1 MKKRVLSLLLAVVM
15 LWSLL
20 PTAVFAAG
28 GELSGSGTEDDP
40 YRIANAA
47 DLLAFAA
54 KVNGNEDEGIEPQ
67 PGACAMLTNNI
78 DLTGKEWTPIGSGAA
93 SYKGTFDGC
102 RFTVSELSITA
113 DESWETDTVGFFGY
127 VDGAAIKNLKVAG
140 SITVTADCVTS
151 PNVGGIA
158 AYVVDAP
165 SFENCK
171 SSISIEVNNG
181 DILAVGGIAGYV
193 YGTPTFSACTNWG
206 SLISEAEHSM
216 GCFGGIIG
224 MTEGDDASL
233 ENCYNSGKISCELG
247 ETYSGGL
254 IGFSSSALSVTGC
267 YSSASTTEESDG
279 SVPSWAKPIESIH
292 GSYPGD
298 FFGVSYGDTVFTA
311 PNISIAEQLD
321 SDGTYIADYETVQL
335 GYAFESAA
343 DALSYLNGDGN
354 DIYLIPDTGYGDG
367 WPILAWEQQ
376 EPDKPIDPGNPVE
389 KSWKDAK
396 SAFESQRA
404 AALTALEKGYADYKK
419 KLSQY
424 SAENQTALSEIYKKA
439 EKAIKGLSFKDLKDF
454 GDSPT
459 EQDIAD
465 YVATLP
471 SPSSLA
477 EAALQEMNTI
487 PTKQQEEAF
496 EKQKKDDL
504 KEFWGAGCNPLRY
517 YAGYREQLL
526 TLHGES
532 AAVWHDL
539 NADAEVAITK
549 AFAALSATFQEGKTA
564 LTACT
569 NEAALNK
576 TLADYNAKLQDVVN
590 DAQAALQ
597 FADNGV
603 NAAAKWDGTSTKPSG
618 SGTASSPYKIG
629 TAAELS
635 WFAQQVNSGKRSAC
649 AVLTADIDLNG
660 KPWTPI
666 ANKGLNNGYT
676 GTFDGQNHIVHGL
689 YLTTS
694 DAKQRLGLFGTVDR
708 SGVVKN
714 LNAAGTALIFNN
726 AGTGLIAGVSSGT
739 IYNCGASV
747 FLRADKNAPTNVT
760 SAAYAGGIV
769 GMVSEGYVENCR
781 TWGLFAAFEKCATLS
796 RLGGVVGA
804 LDCYAENA
812 GGMVRYCRNS
822 IALESCT
829 LDIYKIDKTSV
840 TGSAIGGIVGSVS
853 NVGKVRECVNDAPV
867 TGESN
872 IGGIVGAASPN
883 KDGIISIAYVENN
896 GAVTGGSKPNRAGGT
911 GGIIGSAGSTASSGG
926 TSQPVGDFSLEH
938 AYNTGK
944 VTSPGSCGGI
954 IGEWINGA
962 ASHAQSR
969 TGCAAYLWGTA
980 VMASIT
986 SADTAVVDALT
997 SPVRADGGT
1006 PEKLSASQ
1014 ELMSELIRFDP
1025 KDTKYTA
1032 YGDQSPLYN
1041 AAVMQCVRDVETS
1054 SDTAAAL
1061 EAGRK
1066 TLAAMPTQLDAERS
1080 KLLADMQSYAA
1091 AHIYDA
1097 AGQESVAA
1105 LLTEAE
1111 TAIAS
1116 ASTVKA
1122 VNDLRQSYLGT
1133 ENIDG
1138 KLPQITP
1145 YPVKAANELYNK
1157 YIVDKNYSQADAARV
1172 LRAYEGWR
1180 AKLNGAADLDAV
1192 EAVYADARKAM
1203 DALTKELPQ
1212 GESAPDLTAA
1222 AADALTLARQE
1233 ILDEL
1238 SALEDDCLAKLNRQ
1252 VEAAG
1257 DLSDD
1262 WRSRLSDVL
1271 TAAERELQAAAA
1283 PQLDDVTDYA
1293 LLNELLSAG
1302 KAQLDASFRSA
1313 SDQLTAML
1321 LSAANKDAW
1330 DGTSAKQP
1338 FGSGTETDPYK
1349 IGTAAEL
1356 SWLRD
1361 TVNANTGSTYSHHA
1375 VLTADIDLGYRPWTP
1390 IGTNKDNAY
1399 QGGFLCALDGNGHT
1413 ISGLSVTEPI
1423 EGRTGYTSTTCGYA
1437 GLFGYTSSAVIK
1449 DLTVEGEITLTDAT
1463 TVYVGGIAGSFHGA
1477 MENCVSRVHISVALT
1492 GSHRNSSAVGGLV
1505 GRLRGTALTGCR
1517 FEGAAQVNS
1526 GAGTNY
1532 LEGGLGGIAGVCDSS
1547 ATLKCCVNTGAV
1559 TADKATGVGGILGR
1573 TDGGTITLTECS
1585 NSGHISND
1593 TAAVLSSGD
1602 KPKGGTGGILGV
1614 GKSGN
1619 VSVSLCYNT
1628 GTVSGTTI
1636 VGGILGGEAGDY
1648 GTSISNG
1655 NPSLTVEN
1663 CYNAGLLDVGS
1674 RTNRI
1679 GSLVGFPIAGQY
1691 RDGLYVLGS
1700 SSRQA
1705 KGWFSSQGE
1714 CITVLNTLTA
1724 AAMNRTG
1731 DMVDSIAQLNS
1742 GCPLFMWQLEE
1753 TASRSAVIAYLR
1765 SYYTDNV
1772 RTAATPAQRDALE
1785 AQLTETEAVINAP
1798 ASKAPAIVEAYGIM
1812 LSAMNADT
1820 LVQAAKDEAKDE
1832 LNRLKEDSAKTYP
1845 AIKDKLKALLD
1856 DRLAAL
1862 DKCKTGAEVQSCVDA
1877 FAAGVVDLLIDD
1889 AAGTKLKEL
1898 ETKLKTIESAYN
1910 ALDKTRQS
1918 LVTKYGKLAGMQQLY
1933 KQYTENLEALKKWYD
1948 EDCKRHDYIKKTVEK
1963 LYNGAVTQLGECTD
1977 KAAMDAVMN
1986 GYVVDIAEALTGDIA
2001 YKPGKTPASALKNL
2015 ETRIKNARTAY
2026 NSLTAEQKQL
2036 FDKDLLASLQGA
2048 ESLLSAYNS
2057 GISSLSSRL
2066 QQDKKAYPDLSDK
2079 LERLASRARNA
2090 MDSSVDTSGILSAL
2104 DRYAASVVDALID
2117 DIGYVPDVMSE
2128 SDAAVLR
2135 GKLSRA
2141 QSAYNALTAAQ
2152 KKLVK
2157 GVTAL
2162 ETAAA
2167 RMAAYE
2173 ENYKAAQRVVEL
2185 IKAIGT
2191 VTKDSYDAIKRAT
2204 DAYNA
2209 LTPVQK
2215 ALVPQWAIDLLEEA
2229 TAKYKELTAADDTA
2243 SAEQPAELPLDDL
2256 RTEEAAKPD
2265 RPFDW
2270 TIVWM
2275 GAGILAALGIIV
2287 LLWKWFSA
2295 TKQTRRRNDE

>member
-20 PTAVFAAG
+20 PTAVFAADD
-28 GELSGSGTEDDP
+28 ELSGDGSSDDP

-54 KVNGNEDEGIEPQ
+54 KVNDGEAD
-67 PGACAMLTNNI
+67 ACAVLTADI
-78 DLTGKEWTPIGSGAA
+78 DLTGEPWTPIGTDAA
-93 SYKGTFDGC
+93 SYEGTFDGC
-102 RFTVSELSITA
+102 RFTVSGLSITA
-113 DESWETDTVGFFGY
+113 DGSWETYTVGFFGC
-127 VDGAAIKNLKVAG
+127 VGGAAAIKNLKVAG
-140 SITVTADCVTS
+140 SITVTADCEAC
-151 PNVGGIA
+151 PCVGGIA
-158 AYVVDAP
+158 ALVSSDS

-171 SSISIEVNNG
+171 SAVNITVNSSTNYTG
-181 DILAVGGIAGYV
+181 VGGIVGMIESGDAS
-193 YGTPTFSACTNWG
+193 FARCTNWG
-206 SLISEAEHSM
+206 DISLDGSDSN
-216 GCFGGIIG
+216 GCGGIVG
-224 MTEGDDASL
+224 
-233 ENCYNSGKISCELG
+233 C
-247 ETYSGGL
+247 
-254 IGFSSSALSVTGC
+254 SSSAIEMNYCYNYANIECHDDGTFLGGLFGYCDDATILTGC
-267 YSSASTTEESDG
+267 YSAASAEPRKEPDGLIGKQLSGNSVGDLFGISSNFQLSRTLVFCDQFGSYKNLGEYYGVLDYDYSNIRNADSDYMSASDMVT
-279 SVPSWAKPIESIH
+279 
-292 GSYPGD
+292 
-298 FFGVSYGDTVFTA
+298 
-311 PNISIAEQLD
+311 
-321 SDGTYIADYETVQL
+321 
-335 GYAFESAA
+335 
-343 DALSYLNGDGN
+343 YLNGDDGN
-354 DIYLIPDTGYGDG
+354 IYLISDTGYGGG
-367 WPILAWEQQ
+367 WPILAWELQ
-376 EPDKPIDPGNPVE
+376 EPIKPPGTPAE
-389 KSWKDAK
+389 KAYAEAAAAFKDAK
-396 SAFESQRA
+396 TEAQNKLKEGFRTYRETSYSEVGWAS
-404 AALTALEKGYADYKK
+404 LTKVYNDAVKSLNALELCEFSQLQGKTPEEITAYGEEEIA
-419 KLSQY
+419 KL
-424 SAENQTALSEIYKKA
+424 
-439 EKAIKGLSFKDLKDF
+439 
-454 GDSPT
+454 
-459 EQDIAD
+459 
-465 YVATLP
+465 
-471 SPSSLA
+471 SSLA
-477 EAALQEMNTI
+477 EAALQEMRNV

-496 EKQKKDDL
+496 EKQKEEAL
-504 KEFWGAGCNPLRY
+504 KEFWGAGYTPLCY

-526 TLHGES
+526 SLHGES

-539 NADAEVAITK
+539 NADAEAAITE
-549 AFAALSATFQEGKTA
+549 AFAKLSATFQKGQKA

-569 NEAALNK
+569 NEAALEK
-576 TLADYNAKLQDVVN
+576 TLADYGANLKAVVDN
-590 DAQAALQ
+590 AQAALQ

-603 NAAAKWDGTSTKPSG
+603 KAAAKWDGTSVKQPSG

-666 ANKGLNNGYT
+666 ANKGLNSGYT
-676 GTFDGQNHIVHGL
+676 GTFDGKNHIIHGL
-689 YLTTS
+689 YLTAS
-694 DAKQRLGLFGTVDR
+694 DANQRLGLFGTVDR

-714 LNAAGTALIFNN
+714 LNAAGTALISNG

-747 FLRADKNAPTNVT
+747 FLRADENAPTTAN
-760 SAAYAGGIV
+760 SAACAGGIV
-769 GMVSEGYVENCR
+769 GKVSEGYVENCR
-781 TWGLFAAFEKCATLS
+781 TWGLFAAFERCAVLS

-829 LDIYKIDKTSV
+829 LNTYKIGEISV

-853 NVGKVRECVNDAPV
+853 TIGKVRECVNDAPV

-872 IGGIVGAASPN
+872 IGGIVGEASPN
-883 KDGIISIAYVENN
+883 KGGIISIAYVENN

-911 GGIIGSAGSTASSGG
+911 GGIIGRAGSTASSGG

-962 ASHAQSR
+962 ASHAQSQ

-1025 KDTKYTA
+1025 KDKKYTA

-1054 SDTAAAL
+1054 SDAAAAL

-1066 TLAAMPTQLDAERS
+1066 TLAAVPTQLDAERS
-1080 KLLADMQSYAA
+1080 KLLADMRSYAA
-1091 AHIYDA
+1091 AHIYDT
-1097 AGQESVAA
+1097 AGQESVTA

-1157 YIVDKNYSQADAARV
+1157 YIVDKNYSQADAAMV

-1192 EAVYADARKAM
+1192 EAVYADARRAM

-1222 AADALTLARQE
+1222 ADAALALARQE
-1233 ILDEL
+1233 VLDEL
-1238 SALEDDCLAKLNRQ
+1238 SALKDDCLAKLNRQ

-1262 WRSRLSDVL
+1262 WRSRLSAVL
-1271 TAAERELQAAAA
+1271 TAAEQELQAAAA
-1283 PQLDDVTDYA
+1283 PRLDDVTDYA

-1330 DGTSAKQP
+1330 DGTSAKP
-1338 FGSGTETDPYK
+1338 SGSGTEDDPYK

-1361 TVNANTGSTYSHHA
+1361 TVNVNTSSTYSHHA

-1390 IGTNKDNAY
+1390 IGTNKVNAY
-1399 QGGFLCALDGNGHT
+1399 QGGFRCTLNGNGHT
-1413 ISGLSVTEPI
+1413 ISGLSVTAPI
-1423 EGRTGYTSTTCGYA
+1423 EGRIGSTSTTCGYA

-1449 DLTVEGEITLTDAT
+1449 DLTVEGEIALTDAT
-1463 TVYVGGIAGSFHGA
+1463 TVYAGGIAGSFHGT

-1492 GSHRNSSAVGGLV
+1492 GSYRNSSAVGGLV

-1526 GAGTNY
+1526 GVGANY

-1547 ATLKCCVNTGAV
+1547 AALTRCVNTGAV

-1593 TAAVLSSGD
+1593 TAAVLSNGE

-1619 VSVSLCYNT
+1619 VSISLCYNT

-1648 GTSISNG
+1648 GTSG

-1714 CITVLNTLTA
+1714 CITVLDTLTA
-1724 AAMNRTG
+1724 AAINRTS

-1772 RTAATPAQRDALE
+1772 RTAATPAQRDVLE
-1785 AQLTETEAVINAP
+1785 TQLTATEAVINAP
-1798 ASKAPAIVEAYGIM
+1798 ASKAPAIVEAYETM

-1820 LVQAAKDEAKDE
+1820 LVQAAKDEAKAE

-1845 AIKDKLKALLD
+1845 AIKDKLNALLD

-1889 AAGTKLKEL
+1889 AAGARLKEL

-1948 EDCKRHDYIKKTVEK
+1948 EDCKRYDYIKKTVEK

-2135 GKLSRA
+2135 GKISRA